1 MNDIPTAASDIP
13 SAASDIPSTAKDFQR
28 WLIRR
33 RAGMPPDLNAKAERA
48 VSTLRSLEHPPAEE
62 SPTFMSE
69 SAKDLMDFAE
79 AYGAWTA
86 TQKDKPGQNPG

>member
-1 MNDIPTAASDIP
+1 MNDIP
-13 SAASDIPSTAKDFQR
+13 SAASDIPSTPKDFQR
-28 WLIRR
+28 WLVKR
-33 RAGMPPDLNAKAERA
+33 RAGMPPELNAKAERA

-79 AYGAWTA
+79 AYGTWTA
-86 TQKDKPGQNPG
+86 SKQEG